1 MDRRSARREWP
12 DREPASRTGSTG
24 NSQEIAAA
32 QAAGSYDPPGE
43 QSAPTGAGE
52 GSYSMLWSS
61 QMAVQPISLL
71 ETPSA
76 TDYMNVRSLLSEE
89 ERQIQD
95 TVARFVDERVLPIM
109 N

>member
-1 MDRRSARREWP
+1 
-12 DREPASRTGSTG
+12 
-24 NSQEIAAA
+24 
-32 QAAGSYDPPGE
+32 
-43 QSAPTGAGE
+43 
-52 GSYSMLWSS
+52 MLWSS